1 MVFTKK
7 IEVKVKSQDFA
18 DITEEIEKTI
28 NESEVESGLCNV
40 FSVGSTSAIIIN
52 ENEPLLMEDFRK
64 RLERIASSKEL
75 YQHPDNAFSHI
86 RSALIGN
93 NQTIPIEEGK
103 LRLGTWQSIMVANFD
118 TATREREVIITVIG
132 D

>member
-7 IEVKVKSQDFA
+7 IEVKVRSQDFV
-18 DITEEIEKTI
+18 DITEHIESAI
-28 NESEVESGLCNV
+28 IESEVDSGLCNV
-40 FSVGSTSAIIIN
+40 FSVGSTSAIVIN
-52 ENEPLLMEDFRK
+52 ENEPLLIEDLRK

-86 RSALIGN
+86 RSALRGSS
-93 NQTIPIEEGK
+93 QTIPIVDSK
-103 LRLGTWQSIMVANFD
+103 IHLGTWQRVMIANLD
-118 TATREREVIITVIG
+118 NRTRDREVVITIVG